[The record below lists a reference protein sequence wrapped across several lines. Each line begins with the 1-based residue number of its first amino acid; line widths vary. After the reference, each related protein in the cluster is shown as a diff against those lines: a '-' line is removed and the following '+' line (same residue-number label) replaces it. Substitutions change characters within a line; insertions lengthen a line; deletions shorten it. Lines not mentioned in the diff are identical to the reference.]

1 MEFSFGLMG
10 FLIVFPLIVA
20 AALLFV
26 RQEGPRRVIVCVS
39 GVAIALA
46 SVVLVV
52 MNLGASCTLFA
63 FESMAIDFIC
73 TGISVAIAAVIV
85 WFAVR
90 YKNLWAAVL
99 AGVQVVG
106 TLILEFMFS
115 HGIEVPYGLYFDS
128 LSLLMTFI
136 IGVVGSGICIYALG
150 YMEDFQ
156 AHEPEGAP
164 DRRPMFFAL
173 MFVFLSAMYVIVFSN
188 NMEWMFTGW
197 EVTTLCSF
205 LLIGYTRT
213 EEAIANAFRQIIMNL
228 AGGLGFLVALW
239 CCALTVGTFSFY
251 EFLVIGQNNPALTT
265 LAVTALAFA
274 GITKAAQMPF
284 QTWLLGAMVAPTPTS
299 ALLHS
304 STMVKAGVFLL
315 VKLAPVF
322 HVSPAP
328 AVMVMLVGGITF
340 ALCSFMA
347 ISQSNAKRVLAYSTI
362 ANLGLITA
370 CAGVGTA
377 EAVWAACFLIALCSF
392 MAISQSNAKRVLA
405 YSTIA
410 NLGLITACAGVGTA
424 EAVWAACFLILF
436 HAIAKSLLFLCVGT
450 AEHHIGSRDIESM
463 DLLFDRMPRLARF
476 MMLGIMCMFIAPFGL
491 FLCVG
496 TAEHHIGSRDIESMD
511 LLFDRMPRLAR
522 FMMLGIMCMFIAP
535 FGMLLAKW
543 ATLVSFVDTRQVALI
558 IILAFGSAATFMFW
572 AKWLGKL
579 SGIAGE
585 PENVEVTV
593 KPTEWAALLLMACLL
608 VLSFVFLPLFWGTLF
623 APYVASV
630 NGLLGQDFATD
641 NLWLASL
648 CTVIVVAVLFAG
660 LGSKQ
665 KTRRANVYRAGISR
679 DNDSRAFQNSL
690 SGTTEAT
697 TRNCYMESVFGEAR
711 IAPVGVA
718 FNTLIMVAAFV
729 IAIVAGPMGF

>member
-1 MEFSFGLMG
+1 MEFSFGLIG

-39 GVAIALA
+39 GVVIALA

-228 AGGLGFLVALW
+228 AGGIGFLVALW

-265 LAVTALAFA
+265 
-274 GITKAAQMPF
+274 
-284 QTWLLGAMVAPTPTS
+284 
-299 ALLHS
+299 
-304 STMVKAGVFLL
+304 
-315 VKLAPVF
+315 
-322 HVSPAP
+322 
-328 AVMVMLVGGITF
+328 
-340 ALCSFMA
+340 
-347 ISQSNAKRVLAYSTI
+347 
-362 ANLGLITA
+362 
-370 CAGVGTA
+370 
-377 EAVWAACFLIALCSF
+377 
-392 MAISQSNAKRVLA
+392 
-405 YSTIA
+405 
-410 NLGLITACAGVGTA
+410 
-424 EAVWAACFLILF
+424 
-436 HAIAKSLLFLCVGT
+436 
-450 AEHHIGSRDIESM
+450 
-463 DLLFDRMPRLARF
+463 
-476 MMLGIMCMFIAPFGL
+476 
-491 FLCVG
+491 
-496 TAEHHIGSRDIESMD
+496 
-511 LLFDRMPRLAR
+511 
-522 FMMLGIMCMFIAP
+522 
-535 FGMLLAKW
+535 
-543 ATLVSFVDTRQVALI
+543 
-558 IILAFGSAATFMFW
+558 
-572 AKWLGKL
+572 
-579 SGIAGE
+579 
-585 PENVEVTV
+585 
-593 KPTEWAALLLMACLL
+593 CLL
-608 VLSFVFLPLFWGTLF
+608 YTSPS
-623 APYVASV
+623 P
-630 NGLLGQDFATD
+630 
-641 NLWLASL
+641 
-648 CTVIVVAVLFAG
+648 
-660 LGSKQ
+660 
-665 KTRRANVYRAGISR
+665 R
-679 DNDSRAFQNSL
+679 D
-690 SGTTEAT
+690 
-697 TRNCYMESVFGEAR
+697 
-711 IAPVGVA
+711 
-718 FNTLIMVAAFV
+718 
-729 IAIVAGPMGF
+729 

>member
-10 FLIVFPLIVA
+10 FLVVFPLIVA

-228 AGGLGFLVALW
+228 AGGIGFLVALW

-315 VKLAPVF
+315 VKLAPVL

-340 ALCSFMA
+340 
-347 ISQSNAKRVLAYSTI
+347 
-362 ANLGLITA
+362 
-370 CAGVGTA
+370 
-377 EAVWAACFLIALCSF
+377 ALCSF

-476 MMLGIMCMFIAPFGL
+476 MMLGIMCMFIAPFG
-491 FLCVG
+491 
-496 TAEHHIGSRDIESMD
+496 
-511 LLFDRMPRLAR
+511 
-522 FMMLGIMCMFIAP
+522 
-535 FGMLLAKW
+535 MLLAKW

-585 PENVEVTV
+585 PENVEITV

-608 VLSFVFLPLFWGTLF
+608 VLACVFLPFISGTLVE
-623 APYVASV
+623 PYVASV
-630 NGLLGQDFATD
+630 YGMLGQDIATD
-641 NLWLASL
+641 NLWLASI

-660 LGSKQ
+660 LGTKQ
-665 KTRRANVYRAGISR
+665 KSRRANVYLAGISR

-697 TRNCYMESVFGEAR
+697 TRNWYMESVFGEAR
-711 IAPVGVA
+711 IAPVGVV
-718 FNTLIMVAAFV
+718 FNSLIMAAAFV
-729 IAIVAGPMGF
+729 VAIVAGPMGF

>member
-1 MEFSFGLMG
+1 MEFSFGLIG

-39 GVAIALA
+39 GVVIALA

-188 NMEWMFTGW
+188 NLLWMFTGW
-197 EVTTLCSF
+197 EITTVCSF
-205 LLIGYTRT
+205 LLIGYTKT
-213 EEAIANAFRQIIMNL
+213 PEAINNAFRQIIMNL
-228 AGGLGFLVALW
+228 AGGIGFLVALFAI
-239 CCALTVGTFSFY
+239 ALTMDTLSLVEFIAVG
-251 EFLVIGQNNPALTT
+251 VMAPALAA
-265 LAVTALAFA
+265 LPAVALAFA

-284 QTWLLGAMVAPTPTS
+284 HTWLLGAMVAPTPTS

-315 VKLAPVF
+315 IKLSPIFLVCPV
-322 HVSPAP
+322 A
-328 AVMVMLVGGITF
+328 AVMTILVGGLTF
-340 ALCSFMA
+340 LLCSFMA
-347 ISQSNAKRVLAYSTI
+347 ISQTNAKRVLAYSTI
-362 ANLGLITA
+362 ANLGLIVA
-370 CAGVGTA
+370 CAGVGTP
-377 EAVWAACFLIALCSF
+377 EAVWAATFL
-392 MAISQSNAKRVLA
+392 V
-405 YSTIA
+405 
-410 NLGLITACAGVGTA
+410 
-424 EAVWAACFLILF
+424 LF
-436 HAIAKSLLFLCVGT
+436 HAVAKSLLFLCVGT
-450 AEHHIGSRDIESM
+450 AEHHIGSRDIEDM
-463 DLLFDRMPRLARF
+463 DLMFERMPRLARF
-476 MMLGIMCMFIAPFGL
+476 MMAGIMIMF
-491 FLCVG
+491 V
-496 TAEHHIGSRDIESMD
+496 
-511 LLFDRMPRLAR
+511 
-522 FMMLGIMCMFIAP
+522 AP
-535 FGMLLAKW
+535 FGMLIAKW
-543 ATLVSFVDTRQVALI
+543 GTLVSFADTGNVALI
-558 IILAFGSAATFMFW
+558 LILGFGSAATFLFW

-579 SGIAGE
+579 SGIAAH
-585 PENVEVTV
+585 PLNVETTV
-593 KPTEWAALLLMACLL
+593 HRSEWIALMVMAVLSMLCCVGLPVLSTFLVEPYIFDVFGVCSQGVSQANLWVAALLSA
-608 VLSFVFLPLFWGTLF
+608 VVFV
-623 APYVASV
+623 
-630 NGLLGQDFATD
+630 
-641 NLWLASL
+641 
-648 CTVIVVAVLFAG
+648 VLFGG

-665 KTRRANVYRAGISR
+665 VKQVPVYLAGVSENNANRTFR
-679 DNDSRAFQNSL
+679 NSL
-690 SGTTEAT
+690 SGETMAT
-697 TRNCYMESVFGEAR
+697 SRNWYMEGVFGEPK
-711 IAPVGVA
+711 ITPVGVWA
-718 FNTLIMVAAFV
+718 TSIIIVVGFCAAIATLC
-729 IAIVAGPMGF
+729 GLL

>member
-1 MEFSFGLMG
+1 MEFSFGLIG

-20 AALLFV
+20 VALLFV

-39 GVAIALA
+39 GVVIALA

-228 AGGLGFLVALW
+228 AGGIGFLVALW

-377 EAVWAACFLIALCSF
+377 EAVWAACFLI
-392 MAISQSNAKRVLA
+392 
-405 YSTIA
+405 
-410 NLGLITACAGVGTA
+410 
-424 EAVWAACFLILF
+424 LF

-450 AEHHIGSRDIESM
+450 AEHHIGSRDIEDM
-463 DLLFDRMPRLARF
+463 DLLFERMPRLARF
-476 MMLGIMCMFIAPFGL
+476 MMLGIL
-491 FLCVG
+491 
-496 TAEHHIGSRDIESMD
+496 
-511 LLFDRMPRLAR
+511 
-522 FMMLGIMCMFIAP
+522 CMFIAP

-543 ATLVSFVDTRQVALI
+543 ATLVSFADTGQVALI
-558 IILAFGSAATFMFW
+558 VLLAFGSAATFMFW

-579 SGIAGE
+579 SGIAAR
-585 PENVEVTV
+585 PENVEAKVHSSEWVAIMVMAVLVILCCIGLPIISWAVVEPYIYSVFGTV
-593 KPTEWAALLLMACLL
+593 
-608 VLSFVFLPLFWGTLF
+608 
-623 APYVASV
+623 
-630 NGLLGQDFATD
+630 GQDISSS
-641 NLWLASL
+641 NLWIASIL
-648 CTVIVVAVLFAG
+648 SAFIAVVLFAG
-660 LGSKQ
+660 LGRSKA
-665 KTRRANVYRAGISR
+665 KKVDIYLAGVSR
-679 DNDSRAFQNSL
+679 DNAERTFSNSL
-690 SGTTEAT
+690 SGESAAT
-697 TRNCYMESVFGEAR
+697 SRNMYLDGIFGEKRLSPFGTACCTVIIV
-711 IAPVGVA
+711 IAFAAAAVGVPGL
-718 FNTLIMVAAFV
+718 F
-729 IAIVAGPMGF
+729 

>member
-10 FLIVFPLIVA
+10 FLVVFPLIVA

-315 VKLAPVF
+315 VKLAPVL

-340 ALCSFMA
+340 
-347 ISQSNAKRVLAYSTI
+347 
-362 ANLGLITA
+362 
-370 CAGVGTA
+370 
-377 EAVWAACFLIALCSF
+377 ALCSF

-450 AEHHIGSRDIESM
+450 AEHHIGSRDIEDM
-463 DLLFDRMPRLARF
+463 DLLFERMPRLARF
-476 MMLGIMCMFIAPFGL
+476 MMLGIL
-491 FLCVG
+491 
-496 TAEHHIGSRDIESMD
+496 
-511 LLFDRMPRLAR
+511 
-522 FMMLGIMCMFIAP
+522 CMFIAP

-543 ATLVSFVDTRQVALI
+543 ATLVSFADTGQVALI
-558 IILAFGSAATFMFW
+558 VLLAFGSAATFMFW

-579 SGIAGE
+579 SGIAAR
-585 PENVEVTV
+585 PENVEAKVHSSEWVAIMVMAVLVILCCIGLPIISWAVVEPYIYSVFGTV
-593 KPTEWAALLLMACLL
+593 
-608 VLSFVFLPLFWGTLF
+608 
-623 APYVASV
+623 
-630 NGLLGQDFATD
+630 GQDISSS
-641 NLWLASL
+641 NLWIASIL
-648 CTVIVVAVLFAG
+648 SAFIAVVLFAG
-660 LGSKQ
+660 LGRSKA
-665 KTRRANVYRAGISR
+665 KKVDIYLAGVSR
-679 DNDSRAFQNSL
+679 DNAERTFSNSL
-690 SGTTEAT
+690 SGESTASA
-697 TRNCYMESVFGEAR
+697 RNWYLEGIFGEKRLSPFGTACCTVIIV
-711 IAPVGVA
+711 IAFAAAAVGVPGL
-718 FNTLIMVAAFV
+718 F
-729 IAIVAGPMGF
+729 

>member
-1 MEFSFGLMG
+1 MEFSFGLIG

-39 GVAIALA
+39 GVVIALA

-228 AGGLGFLVALW
+228 AGGIGFLVALW

-315 VKLAPVF
+315 VKLAPVL

-340 ALCSFMA
+340 ALSSFMA

-370 CAGVGTA
+370 SAG
-377 EAVWAACFLIALCSF
+377 
-392 MAISQSNAKRVLA
+392 
-405 YSTIA
+405 
-410 NLGLITACAGVGTA
+410 
-424 EAVWAACFLILF
+424 
-436 HAIAKSLLFLCVGT
+436 
-450 AEHHIGSRDIESM
+450 
-463 DLLFDRMPRLARF
+463 
-476 MMLGIMCMFIAPFGL
+476 
-491 FLCVG
+491 VG

-608 VLSFVFLPLFWGTLF
+608 VLACVFLPLISSTLVE
-623 APYVASV
+623 PYVASV
-630 NGLLGQDFATD
+630 YGMLGQDIATD
-641 NLWLASL
+641 NLWLASI

-665 KTRRANVYRAGISR
+665 KSRRANVYLAGISR

-697 TRNCYMESVFGEAR
+697 TRNWYMESVFGEAR

-718 FNTLIMVAAFV
+718 FNTLIMAAAFV